1 MNISAIEPISQ
12 AWNHMVRILFKPFEI
27 KKWFVLG
34 FCAFLAQCNEGGGG
48 NYGNYYSYSGNNGPN
63 VSIPGGFDEGK
74 VWIDANFSLFL
85 TILISG
91 IILVILI
98 GLLATWLSSRGKFML
113 LDGIVK
119 NRGAIKE
126 PWTEYKTEGNSL
138 FLFSIVIGLLILLT
152 FSLIAG
158 ISVLIALPDIQSET
172 FGGAGVAAIVVGGSL
187 MLLFI
192 LACIAF
198 SAFVKILM
206 VPTMYLKRVRAI
218 EGWKIAWNQLLKGH
232 VGSFILLILM
242 MFLLGLG
249 AGMVGTLAI
258 CATCC
263 IGALPYISSVLFL
276 PITVFF
282 VCYALCYIQQ
292 FGGDWKFFKNMCGF
306 CNYNMEGLEE
316 GCACPECGK

>member
-1 MNISAIEPISQ
+1 
-12 AWNHMVRILFKPFEI
+12 
-27 KKWFVLG
+27 
-34 FCAFLAQCNEGGGG
+34 
-48 NYGNYYSYSGNNGPN
+48 
-63 VSIPGGFDEGK
+63 
-74 VWIDANFSLFL
+74 
-85 TILISG
+85 
-91 IILVILI
+91 
-98 GLLATWLSSRGKFML
+98 ML

-172 FGGAGVAAIVVGGSL
+172 FGGAGVAAIVVGSSL

-192 LACIAF
+192 LACIAL

-249 AGMVGTLAI
+249 AGVVAMFAV

-263 IGALPYISSVLFL
+263 IGALPYISSVLLL

-292 FGGDWKFFKNMCGF
+292 FGGDWTFFKNMCRF
-306 CNYNMEGLEE
+306 CHYNMEGLEE

>member
-1 MNISAIEPISQ
+1 MHISAVDPITP
-12 AWNHMVRILFKPFEI
+12 AWNHMVRILFKPFAF
-27 KKWFVLG
+27 KKWLALG
-34 FCAFLAQCNEGGGG
+34 FCAFLAQCGEQ
-48 NYGNYYSYSGNNGPN
+48 SGSNG
-63 VSIPGGFDEGK
+63 SQIWSQPGGSTRFDEGK
-74 VWIDANFSLFL
+74 AWIETNFDLFI
-85 TILISG
+85 TILVSSVVVL
-91 IILVILI
+91 ILLS
-98 GLLATWLSSRGKFML
+98 LLVTWISSRGKFML

-126 PWTEYKTEGNSL
+126 PWSEYKTEGNSL
-138 FLFSIVIGLLILLT
+138 FLFSVVIGFTLLLGLACIGGV
-152 FSLIAG
+152 SA
-158 ISVLIALPDIQSET
+158 LIALPDIQSET
-172 FGGAGVAAIVVGGSL
+172 FSGAGVAAIVVGGSL

-249 AGMVGTLAI
+249 AGVVAMFAI

-263 IGALPYISSVLFL
+263 IGALPYISSVVLL

-292 FGGDWKFFKNMCGF
+292 FGSEWTFFKNMCRF
-306 CNYNMEGLEE
+306 CNYELEGLEE
-316 GCACPECGK
+316 GHICPECGK

>member
-1 MNISAIEPISQ
+1 MNISAIDPITS

-34 FCAFLAQCNEGGGG
+34 FCAFLAQCGESGGSGG
-48 NYGNYYSYSGNNGPN
+48 SGWPN
-63 VSIPGGFDEGK
+63 SNSTTSFDEGK
-74 VWIDANFSLFL
+74 AWVEANFSLVL

-91 IILVILI
+91 IILAILI
-98 GLLATWLSSRGKFML
+98 GLLVSWLSSRGKFML

-126 PWTEYKTEGNSL
+126 PWSEYKTEGNSL
-138 FLFSIVIGLLILLT
+138 FLFSIVIGLLFLLT

-158 ISVLIALPDIQSET
+158 ISVLIAMPDIQSET
-172 FGGAGVAAIVVGGSL
+172 FGGAGITAIVVGGSL
-187 MLLFI
+187 MLLFG
-192 LACIAF
+192 LTGIAL

-232 VGSFILLILM
+232 LGSFILLILM

-249 AGMVGTLAI
+249 AGVVAMFAL

-263 IGALPYISSVLFL
+263 IGALPYISSVLLL

-292 FGGDWKFFKNMCGF
+292 FGGDWTFFKNICRF
-306 CNYNMEGLEE
+306 CHYNMEGLEE
-316 GCACPECGK
+316 GHSCPECGK

>member
-1 MNISAIEPISQ
+1 MHISAVDPITP
-12 AWNHMVRILFKPFEI
+12 AWNHMVRILFKPFAF
-27 KKWFVLG
+27 KKWLALG
-34 FCAFLAQCNEGGGG
+34 FCAFLAQCGEQ
-48 NYGNYYSYSGNNGPN
+48 SGSNG
-63 VSIPGGFDEGK
+63 SQIWSQPGGSTRFDEGK
-74 VWIDANFSLFL
+74 AWIETNFDLFI
-85 TILISG
+85 TILVSSVVVL
-91 IILVILI
+91 ILLS
-98 GLLATWLSSRGKFML
+98 LLVTWISSRGKFML

-126 PWTEYKTEGNSL
+126 PWSEYKTEGNSL
-138 FLFSIVIGLLILLT
+138 FLFSVVIGFTLLLGLACIGGV
-152 FSLIAG
+152 SA
-158 ISVLIALPDIQSET
+158 LIALPDIQSET
-172 FGGAGVAAIVVGGSL
+172 FSGAGVAAIVVGGSL

-249 AGMVGTLAI
+249 AGVVAMFAI

-263 IGALPYISSVLFL
+263 IGALTYISSVVLL

-292 FGGDWKFFKNMCGF
+292 FGSEWTFFKNMCRF
-306 CNYNMEGLEE
+306 CNYELEGLEE
-316 GCACPECGK
+316 GHICPECGK

>member
-34 FCAFLAQCNEGGGG
+34 FCTFLAQCDQMGG
-48 NYGNYYSYSGNNGPN
+48 NGGNFWSGNNNTN
-63 VSIPGGFDEGK
+63 VGGFDEGK
-74 VWIDANFSLFL
+74 AWIETNFSLFL

-91 IILVILI
+91 VVLVILV
-98 GLLATWLSSRGKFML
+98 GLLIKWLSSRGKFML

-172 FGGAGVAAIVVGGSL
+172 FGGAGVAAIVVGSSL

-192 LACIAF
+192 LACIAL

-249 AGMVGTLAI
+249 AGVVASFAV

-263 IGALPYISSVLFL
+263 IGALPYISSVLLL

-292 FGGDWKFFKNMCGF
+292 FGGDWTFFKNMCRF
-306 CNYNMEGLEE
+306 CHYNMEGLEE

>member
-1 MNISAIEPISQ
+1 
-12 AWNHMVRILFKPFEI
+12 MVRILFKPFEI

-34 FCAFLAQCNEGGGG
+34 FCAFLAQCGESGGSGG
-48 NYGNYYSYSGNNGPN
+48 SGWPN
-63 VSIPGGFDEGK
+63 SNSTTSFDEGK
-74 VWIDANFSLFL
+74 AWVEANFSLVL

-91 IILVILI
+91 IILAILV
-98 GLLATWLSSRGKFML
+98 GLLVSWLSSRGKFML

-126 PWTEYKTEGNSL
+126 PWSEYKTEGNSL
-138 FLFSIVIGLLILLT
+138 FLFSIVIGLLFLLT

-158 ISVLIALPDIQSET
+158 ISVLIAMPDIQSET
-172 FGGAGVAAIVVGGSL
+172 FGGAGITAIVVGGSL
-187 MLLFI
+187 MLLFG
-192 LACIAF
+192 LTGIAL

-232 VGSFILLILM
+232 LGSFILLILM

-249 AGMVGTLAI
+249 AGVVAMFAL

-263 IGALPYISSVLFL
+263 IGALPYISSVLLL

-292 FGGDWKFFKNMCGF
+292 FGGDWTFFKNICRF
-306 CNYNMEGLEE
+306 CHYNMEGLEE
-316 GCACPECGK
+316 GHSCPECGK

>member
-74 VWIDANFSLFL
+74 AWIETNFSLFL

-91 IILVILI
+91 VVLVILV
-98 GLLATWLSSRGKFML
+98 GLLIKWLSSRGKFML

-172 FGGAGVAAIVVGGSL
+172 FGGAGVAAIVVGSSL

-192 LACIAF
+192 LSCIAF

-249 AGMVGTLAI
+249 AGVVAMFAV

-292 FGGDWKFFKNMCGF
+292 FGGDWTFFKNMCGF

>member
-1 MNISAIEPISQ
+1 MNISAIDPITS

-34 FCAFLAQCNEGGGG
+34 FCAFLAECGEGGG
-48 NYGNYYSYSGNNGPN
+48 SGASRLPN
-63 VSIPGGFDEGK
+63 SNSTTSFDEGK
-74 VWIDANFSLFL
+74 AWVEANFSLFL

-91 IILVILI
+91 IILAILI

-126 PWTEYKTEGNSL
+126 PWSEYKTEGNSL
-138 FLFSIVIGLLILLT
+138 FLFSIVIGLLFLLT

-158 ISVLIALPDIQSET
+158 ISVLIAMPDIQSET
-172 FGGAGVAAIVVGGSL
+172 FGGAGITAIVVGGSL
-187 MLLFI
+187 MLLFG
-192 LACIAF
+192 LTGIAL

-232 VGSFILLILM
+232 LGSFILLILM

-249 AGMVGTLAI
+249 AGAVAMFAL

-263 IGALPYISSVLFL
+263 IGALPYISSVLLL

-292 FGGDWKFFKNMCGF
+292 FGNDWAFFKNMCRF
-306 CNYNMEGLEE
+306 CHYNMEGLEE
-316 GCACPECGK
+316 GHSCPECGK

>member
-1 MNISAIEPISQ
+1 MNISAIDPITS

-34 FCAFLAQCNEGGGG
+34 FCAFLAECGEGGG
-48 NYGNYYSYSGNNGPN
+48 SGASRLPN
-63 VSIPGGFDEGK
+63 SNSTTSFDEGK
-74 VWIDANFSLFL
+74 AWVEANFSLVL

-91 IILVILI
+91 IILAILI

-126 PWTEYKTEGNSL
+126 PWSEYKTEGNSL
-138 FLFSIVIGLLILLT
+138 FLFSIVIGLLFLLT

-158 ISVLIALPDIQSET
+158 ISVLIAMPDIQSET
-172 FGGAGVAAIVVGGSL
+172 FGGAGITAIVVGGSL
-187 MLLFI
+187 MLLFG
-192 LACIAF
+192 LTGIAL

-232 VGSFILLILM
+232 LGSFILLILM

-249 AGMVGTLAI
+249 AGVVAMFAL

-263 IGALPYISSVLFL
+263 IGALPYISSVLLL

-292 FGGDWKFFKNMCGF
+292 FGNDWTFFKNMCRF
-306 CNYNMEGLEE
+306 CHYNMEGLEE
-316 GCACPECGK
+316 GHSCPECGK

>member
-1 MNISAIEPISQ
+1 MNISAIDPITS

-34 FCAFLAQCNEGGGG
+34 FCAFLAQCGEGGG
-48 NYGNYYSYSGNNGPN
+48 SGG
-63 VSIPGGFDEGK
+63 SGGSRWSNSNSTTSFDEGK
-74 VWIDANFSLFL
+74 AWVEANFSLVL

-91 IILVILI
+91 IILAILI
-98 GLLATWLSSRGKFML
+98 GLLVSWLSSRGKFML

-126 PWTEYKTEGNSL
+126 PWAEYKTEGNSL
-138 FLFSIVIGLLILLT
+138 FLFSVVIGLLVLLT

-158 ISVLIALPDIQSET
+158 ISVLIAMPDIQSET
-172 FGGAGVAAIVVGGSL
+172 FGGAGVAAIVVGSSL

-192 LACIAF
+192 LACIAL

-242 MFLLGLG
+242 MFLLGIG
-249 AGMVGTLAI
+249 AGVVAMFAI

-263 IGALPYISSVLFL
+263 VGALPYISSVLLL

-282 VCYALCYIQQ
+282 ACYALCYIQQ
-292 FGGDWKFFKNMCGF
+292 FGGDWTFFKNMCSF
-306 CNYNMEGLEE
+306 CHYNMEGLEE
-316 GCACPECGK
+316 GHACPECGR

>member
-1 MNISAIEPISQ
+1 MNISAIDPITS

-34 FCAFLAQCNEGGGG
+34 FCAFLAQCGEGGG
-48 NYGNYYSYSGNNGPN
+48 SGG
-63 VSIPGGFDEGK
+63 SGGSRWSNSNSTTSFDEGK
-74 VWIDANFSLFL
+74 AWVEANFSLVL

-91 IILVILI
+91 IILAILI
-98 GLLATWLSSRGKFML
+98 GLLATWVSSRGKFML

-126 PWTEYKTEGNSL
+126 PWSEYKTEGNSL
-138 FLFSIVIGLLILLT
+138 FLFSIVIGLLFLLT

-158 ISVLIALPDIQSET
+158 ISVLIAMPDIQSET
-172 FGGAGVAAIVVGGSL
+172 FGGAGVAAIIVGSSL

-192 LACIAF
+192 LAGIAL

-232 VGSFILLILM
+232 LGSFILLILM

-249 AGMVGTLAI
+249 AGVVAMFAL

-263 IGALPYISSVLFL
+263 IGALPYISSVLLL

-292 FGGDWKFFKNMCGF
+292 FGGDWTFFKNMCRF
-306 CNYNMEGLEE
+306 CHHNMEGLEE
-316 GCACPECGK
+316 GHSCPECGK

>member
-34 FCAFLAQCNEGGGG
+34 FCAFLAQCDEMGG
-48 NYGNYYSYSGNNGPN
+48 NGGNYYSYSGNNGPN

-74 VWIDANFSLFL
+74 AWIETNFSLFL

-91 IILVILI
+91 VVLVILV
-98 GLLATWLSSRGKFML
+98 GLLIKWLSSRGKFML

-138 FLFSIVIGLLILLT
+138 FLFSIVNGLLVLLT

-192 LACIAF
+192 LACIAL

-242 MFLLGLG
+242 MFLLGIG
-249 AGMVGTLAI
+249 AGVVATLAI

-263 IGALPYISSVLFL
+263 VGALPYISSVLFL

-292 FGGDWKFFKNMCGF
+292 FGGDWTFFKNMCRF
-306 CNYNMEGLEE
+306 CHYNMEGLEE

>member
-1 MNISAIEPISQ
+1 MNISAIDPITS

-34 FCAFLAQCNEGGGG
+34 FCAFLAQCGESGGSGG
-48 NYGNYYSYSGNNGPN
+48 SGWPN
-63 VSIPGGFDEGK
+63 SNSTTSFDEGK
-74 VWIDANFSLFL
+74 AWVEANFSLVL

-91 IILVILI
+91 IILAILV
-98 GLLATWLSSRGKFML
+98 GLLVSWLSSRGKFML

-126 PWTEYKTEGNSL
+126 PWSEYKTEGNSL
-138 FLFSIVIGLLILLT
+138 FLFSIVIGLLFLLT

-158 ISVLIALPDIQSET
+158 ISVLIAMPDIQSET
-172 FGGAGVAAIVVGGSL
+172 FGGAGITAIVVGGSL
-187 MLLFI
+187 MLLFG
-192 LACIAF
+192 LTGIAL

-232 VGSFILLILM
+232 LGSFILLILM

-249 AGMVGTLAI
+249 AGVVAMFAL

-263 IGALPYISSVLFL
+263 IGALPYISSVLLL

-292 FGGDWKFFKNMCGF
+292 FGGDWTFFKNICRF
-306 CNYNMEGLEE
+306 CHYNMEGLEE
-316 GCACPECGK
+316 GHSCPECGK